1 MMVCA
6 VLGWSTP
13 VLFCGC
19 QDKSNQNVWINHEL
33 VVGVASR
40 GQALIRSNV
49 LCDDT
54 KWSQSQILNGFIYI
68 WWLPPLQFCW
78 QNVYNWRQHYL
89 SNVDNKSLCE
99 AVICHDRNHEYIE
112 KSTCG
117 LILSDPTFLQLYIY
131 HICPWDSSKDW
142 MNEEQDLIKLES
154 KN

>member
-6 VLGWSTP
+6 VLGWSTL

-99 AVICHDRNHEYIE
+99 ALSSAMIE
-112 KSTCG
+112 TMNTLRSQLAVWFCQ
-117 LILSDPTFLQLYIY
+117 ILHFYNCT

-154 KN
+154 KK